1 MFWDMVSLD
10 AEVETTGQEDEE
22 SQTILTI
29 TIIAR
34 TVDEMREF
42 YSFTDQQNN
51 MLDELLEAR
60 FFDEKQEVR
69 LFRREGVLCAARL
82 VCEEGDSW
90 IDKTYEVENKDLGEQ
105 VTVRHFLAFDE
116 DGQCY
121 ISTSCLTGWKG
132 RKEGQNNG

>member
-42 YSFTDQQNN
+42 
-51 MLDELLEAR
+51 
-60 FFDEKQEVR
+60 
-69 LFRREGVLCAARL
+69 
-82 VCEEGDSW
+82 
-90 IDKTYEVENKDLGEQ
+90 
-105 VTVRHFLAFDE
+105 
-116 DGQCY
+116 
-121 ISTSCLTGWKG
+121 
-132 RKEGQNNG
+132 